1 LALLYDVINAY
12 KEIAV
17 RHLFGYN
24 FWQIG
29 GYLLRKYI
37 NIFLNSFAT
46 GFIALIVYLYFY
58 NQFQQFFPFLYF
70 WMKNIIP
77 VLLIVTFIFIVT
89 WLATKSI
96 NISQMIKNRKP
107 IKLLFYL
114 NIVVRFI
121 IAIFLILGLQ
131 EGISAFLGLKSTMT
145 KQEKWSLLK
154 DYSYLGVV
162 ATPNPSLFNFLHN
175 EKKQT
180 QFKQLYKD
188 LESQGAIFISPSP
201 YYMNSS
207 IDLPLDPNPWGME
220 GRKIEINKNYLSV
233 NPIIDINNKRV
244 KVPETRKNEITVIVP
259 IKFKKHEN
267 NIKSTIEKDYMDIY
281 NRKDIQPPKA
291 NILYVM
297 NKQSYFTFSTNM
309 GQNNNYEINDPIA
322 VIVNE
327 EFDPNILANTLSM
340 GYGYYT
346 KNSGDKN
353 PFKLTQDALEK
364 YSLNEIWQP
373 ISVAYSMVE
382 LKIANDREVLEL
394 TTIYCI
400 LYLILATVLLFFSS
414 VYYLEINKQSLALQW
429 IFGYNF
435 FEKHNLVYLVI
446 LVFWNIS
453 FMVCFFITSGT
464 LLLTKVTLGL
474 ACFDVLLI
482 SSFISIKEYNIT
494 KQILIEK

>member
-1 LALLYDVINAY
+1 
-12 KEIAV
+12 
-17 RHLFGYN
+17 
-24 FWQIG
+24 
-29 GYLLRKYI
+29 
-37 NIFLNSFAT
+37 
-46 GFIALIVYLYFY
+46 
-58 NQFQQFFPFLYF
+58 
-70 WMKNIIP
+70 
-77 VLLIVTFIFIVT
+77 
-89 WLATKSI
+89 
-96 NISQMIKNRKP
+96 
-107 IKLLFYL
+107 
-114 NIVVRFI
+114 
-121 IAIFLILGLQ
+121 
-131 EGISAFLGLKSTMT
+131 
-145 KQEKWSLLK
+145 
-154 DYSYLGVV
+154 
-162 ATPNPSLFNFLHN
+162 
-175 EKKQT
+175 
-180 QFKQLYKD
+180 
-188 LESQGAIFISPSP
+188 
-201 YYMNSS
+201 
-207 IDLPLDPNPWGME
+207 
-220 GRKIEINKNYLSV
+220 
-233 NPIIDINNKRV
+233 
-244 KVPETRKNEITVIVP
+244 
-259 IKFKKHEN
+259 
-267 NIKSTIEKDYMDIY
+267 DIY